1 MAMTQEEVL
10 QEAYARWL
18 DTGTRLAFAASLLVF
33 VLYAGGVVP
42 SYVPLETLPDLWG
55 LSVDQYLERTGAPA
69 GWAWLTLIA
78 FSDYASLACIALIG
92 LVTVLC
98 YLAILPMLLRLGDRL
113 QAGLVMAQAIV
124 LLIAASGVLAGGH

>member
-1 MAMTQEEVL
+1 MTPDEVL

-18 DTGTRLAFAASLLVF
+18 DAGSRLAFAASLLAF

-42 SYVPLETLPDLWG
+42 AFVPPETLPALWG
-55 LSVDQYLERTGAPA
+55 LPVDQYLERTGAPA
-69 GWAWLTLIA
+69 GWGWLGLIA
-78 FSDYASLACIALIG
+78 FSDYASLACIALVG

-113 QAGLVMAQAIV
+113 QAALVIAQAAV

>member
-1 MAMTQEEVL
+1 VTQDEVL

-18 DTGTRLAFAASLLVF
+18 DAGTRLAFAASLLAF
-33 VLYAGGVVP
+33 FLYAGGVVP
-42 SYVPLETLPDLWG
+42 AFVPLETLPELWG
-55 LSVDQYLERTGAPA
+55 LPVDQYLERTGAPV
-69 GWAWLTLIA
+69 GWGWLGLIA
-78 FSDYASLACIALIG
+78 FSDYASLACIALIA

-113 QAGLVMAQAIV
+113 QAGLVIAQAVV

>member
-1 MAMTQEEVL
+1 MTEDEVL

-18 DTGTRLAFAASLLVF
+18 DAGTRIAFAATLVAF
-33 VLYAGGVVP
+33 VLYAGAVVP
-42 SYVPLETLPDLWG
+42 SFVPLEALPQLWG
-55 LSVDQYLERTGAPA
+55 LPVDQYLERTGAPA
-69 GWAWLTLIA
+69 GWAWLALIG
-78 FSDYASLACIALIG
+78 FSDYVSLACIALIG

-113 QAGLVMAQAIV
+113 QASLVIAQAVV

>member
-1 MAMTQEEVL
+1 MTQEEVL

-42 SYVPLETLPDLWG
+42 SYVPPETLPDLWG

-69 GWAWLTLIA
+69 GWAWLSLIA

-113 QAGLVMAQAIV
+113 QAGLVIAQAVV

>member
-1 MAMTQEEVL
+1 MTQDEVL

-18 DTGTRLAFAASLLVF
+18 DTGTRLAFAASLVAF

-69 GWAWLTLIA
+69 GWGWLALIA

-113 QAGLVMAQAIV
+113 QAGLVIAQAVV

>member
-1 MAMTQEEVL
+1 MTQDEVL

-18 DTGTRLAFAASLLVF
+18 DAGTRLAFAATLIAF
-33 VLYAGGVVP
+33 VVYASAVVP
-42 SYVPLETLPDLWG
+42 AFVPLETLPELWG
-55 LSVDQYLERTGAPA
+55 LPVDEYLERTGAPA
-69 GWAWLTLIA
+69 GWGWVVLIG

-113 QAGLVMAQAIV
+113 QASLVIAQALVLIV
-124 LLIAASGVLAGGH
+124 AASGVLAGGH